1 MKTFNI
7 VFLIFTLISCSYQK
21 TFAENYFES
30 EWEMYGYGCDG
41 KEPKVEKCRCKTTG
55 KEVICTKTLGDN
67 CVPTGKETFR
77 FEKPALIQTAVNI
90 KLTYLVGSPAKPA
103 SGHWRN
109 KFVIDDI
116 NNFHSGKRRYVRIA
130 APVLAAPKPQVA
142 TSPAIPVPKPLP
154 RPALPT
160 KPAVGPFVYYY
171 QNYFVGHWNAV
182 GYKCTS
188 KTPKIEK
195 INVTRNGNDIIGTKL
210 TGDECVPA
218 GGRTFHFTQPEK
230 LWRGL
235 FIGKVQFGIGAPEVK
250 TQKIQLA
257 QVHIID
263 LNSFTIGGHTYYRI
277 LAPNFRP
284 DGVYINMSPMLGAVY
299 PGPGYIKLNPKRN
312 MRSPVRRF
320 VIVEEET
327 NKPGNC

>member
-1 MKTFNI
+1 MGQYCLFDIYFDLLLLPKTF
-7 VFLIFTLISCSYQK
+7 T
-21 TFAENYFES
+21 ANYFES
-30 EWEMYGYGCDG
+30 EWLMHGYGCDV
-41 KEPKVEKCRCKTTG
+41 KEPKVEKCRCKTVG

-77 FEKPALIQTAVNI
+77 FVKPAVIKTAVNI
-90 KLTYLVGSPAKPA
+90 DLTYLVGSPAKPA

-130 APVLAAPKPQVA
+130 APVLAKPAPKPQVA
-142 TSPAIPVPKPLP
+142 ASPAIPVPRPAP
-154 RPALPT
+154 RPAVPS
-160 KPAVGPFVYYY
+160 VNGPYVYYY

-195 INVTRNGNDIIGTKL
+195 IKVTRVGAEVVGTKL

-218 GGRTFHFTQPEK
+218 GARTFHFQQPAK

-250 TQKIQLA
+250 TQKIELA
-257 QVHIID
+257 QVQIID
-263 LNSFTIGGHTYYRI
+263 LNTFTIGGHTYYRI
-277 LAPNFRP
+277 LAPNFRA
-284 DGVYINMSPMLGAVY
+284 DGVYINMTNMVGAVY
-299 PGPGYIKLNPKRN
+299 PGPGFIKLNPKKN